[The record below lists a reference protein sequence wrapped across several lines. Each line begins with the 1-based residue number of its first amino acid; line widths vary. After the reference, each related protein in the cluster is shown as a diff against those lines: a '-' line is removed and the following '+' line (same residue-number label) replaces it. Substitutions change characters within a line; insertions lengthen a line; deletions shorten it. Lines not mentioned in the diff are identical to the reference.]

1 MNLLTVSPGQIDGD
15 GTFSAS
21 PEQSEHIACILH
33 ANAGDR
39 IRTGVL
45 GGKIGFAELIEPSKR
60 KAKLRIL
67 TLEKDP
73 PAKKKLQFVIA
84 LPRPQSFKKCLHFIA
99 SAGIP
104 CASFIQTERVEKSY
118 WNSAAM
124 RPEAVERE
132 LIEGLEQGVDT
143 ILPEIRFF
151 RSFREWKQ
159 CSGTESFPGRKL
171 IAHPVG
177 ALPCPAASAE
187 PVLAAIGPEGGF
199 IPSEVETF
207 RELGFECVS
216 LGGYILRVEF
226 ALSYMTGRL
235 TPL

>member
-1 MNLLTVSPGQIDGD
+1 MNLLVVPPGQICGD
-15 GTFSAS
+15 GTFYAT

-33 ANAGDR
+33 AAAGDR

-45 GGKIGFAELIEPSKR
+45 GGRIGFAELLEPSKR
-60 KAKLRIL
+60 KAKLRIAGL
-67 TLEKDP
+67 DREP
-73 PAKKKLQFVIA
+73 PEKKKLHFVIA

-104 CASFIQTERVEKSY
+104 GATFIQTERVEKSY

-151 RSFREWKQ
+151 RSFREWKR
-159 CSGTESFPGRKL
+159 SGAETFPGRKF

-177 ALPCPAASAE
+177 ALSCPAMAAE

-199 IPSEVETF
+199 IPAEVEAF

-216 LGGYILRVEF
+216 LGDYILRVEF
-226 ALSYMTGRL
+226 ALSYMAGRL
-235 TPL
+235 TP